1 MSDLLNKM
9 EIINK
14 ALQDYIQSELNKGEK
29 DIKDILTEIIKQYND
44 TKVAVTQCNQ
54 EINDMKCEIVYKKYK

>member
-54 EINDMKCEIVYKKYK
+54 EINDMKCEIVYRKYK